1 MQPFQYS
8 LVADSV
14 FEKGSE
20 MHFIIRFMNTY
31 LKLIFICMYVYIS
44 MYVRMYA
51 CVYLAY
57 ICSMYMCNS
66 VCILYY
72 LY

>member
-31 LKLIFICMYVYIS
+31 LKLIFIFI
-44 MYVRMYA
+44 
-51 CVYLAY
+51 
-57 ICSMYMCNS
+57 
-66 VCILYY
+66 IL
-72 LY
+72 LILGVLGFWGWRVARRGCLSSELPAKNLS